1 MLAPHEYRDKTQG
14 CALLLIFFRTFFAAF
29 VSNRT
34 FAFRYQVMET
44 SRMSARQLLR
54 HTCLLALIAAP
65 LAATAAPSTDP
76 LFTLGL
82 QGAYDKFKFEGGS
95 ESDKEH
101 MGQGGVFATFGN
113 KLTAESGFIYQL
125 GAEAKFG
132 KKNDNK
138 LKEAQADLDLGWRA
152 ALDARNFVDVTV
164 GGGYSWSRFE
174 PEINDLDTKLTVKSP
189 FAKAALGY
197 NHQFDASTL
206 RVEVG
211 ARHTL
216 DGRARLK
223 VDDFGSDTVDLK
235 DRTNPYAEVTLLMNQ
250 QGAMPVQAGVYYT
263 RTEYKLDED
272 SPAADNTKLK
282 RDEFGVKVGLA
293 F

>member
-1 MLAPHEYRDKTQG
+1 MPTRKLLAPT
-14 CALLLIFFRTFFAAF
+14 CVLALL
-29 VSNRT
+29 
-34 FAFRYQVMET
+34 
-44 SRMSARQLLR
+44 
-54 HTCLLALIAAP
+54 AAP
-65 LAATAAPSTDP
+65 LAAVAAPSTDP

-82 QGAYDKFKFEGGS
+82 LGSYDKFKFEGGS
-95 ESDKEH
+95 ESDSDH
-101 MGQGGVFATFGN
+101 LGQGGVFATFGN
-113 KLTAESGFIYQL
+113 KLTAESGFIYQA
-125 GAEAKFG
+125 GAQAKYG

-152 ALDARNFVDVTV
+152 ALDARNFVDLTV

-174 PEINDLDTKLTVKSP
+174 PQINDLDVELTARSP

-197 NHQFDASTL
+197 NHQFDSSTL

-211 ARHTL
+211 ARHTI
-216 DGRARLK
+216 DGRAKLK

-235 DRTNPYAEVTLLMNQ
+235 DRTNPYAEVSLLLNQ
-250 QGAMPVQAGVYYT
+250 NGGLPLQVGAYYT

-272 SPAADNTKLK
+272 SAAADNTKLK
-282 RDEFGVKVGLA
+282 RDEFGVKLGMA

>member
-1 MLAPHEYRDKTQG
+1 MRTRNLLAPT
-14 CALLLIFFRTFFAAF
+14 CILALLG
-29 VSNRT
+29 
-34 FAFRYQVMET
+34 
-44 SRMSARQLLR
+44 
-54 HTCLLALIAAP
+54 AP
-65 LAATAAPSTDP
+65 LAAVAAPSTDP

-82 QGAYDKFKFEGGS
+82 SGSYDKFKFEGGS
-95 ESDKEH
+95 ESDDHH

-113 KLTAESGFIYQL
+113 KLTAESGFIYQA
-125 GAEAKFG
+125 GAEAKYG
-132 KKNDNK
+132 KKDDNK

-152 ALDARNFVDVTV
+152 ALDARNFVDVIV
-164 GGGYSWSRFE
+164 GGGYSWSRYE

-211 ARHTL
+211 ARHTI

-235 DRTNPYAEVTLLMNQ
+235 DRTNPYAEVSLLMNQ
-250 QGAMPVQAGVYYT
+250 QGGMPIQVGAYYT
-263 RTEYKLDED
+263 RTEYKLDGNSEV
-272 SPAADNTKLK
+272 ADNTKLK